1 MTNLLRPFIAI
12 FTSLTL
18 LILANGL
25 CNTFIPIR
33 LHLEGHTADTIGFVT
48 SSLYAGIFLGSLWLD
63 RWISKV
69 GHVPS
74 LIVCTFLL
82 TAFTLMQTLWIDPRY
97 WAVLRLLGGV
107 ATAGLFI
114 GIESWLLMQTAPKQR
129 GSILSIYLVV
139 FYGSLS
145 LGQLLIHFTDPMS
158 LDPFYLIGGLSI
170 AAIVPLLLNKIP
182 QPPFEKTERLGA
194 KKLFQTSP
202 LGFSG
207 VIISGMIVA
216 AVFGLIP
223 VYAAQIGLSIPE
235 VSNLV
240 ALLIAGGLTFQWPLG
255 KLADLYGRRLILNC
269 LSFATITICGVI
281 AMTPTPP
288 PFLLFTFIFLFGG
301 CSFTIYPISMAYVCE
316 NVENHQIVSATGGF
330 VLAYGVGAI
339 LGPII
344 APMAMQYVGCHG
356 LFYFL
361 GLTMTVLLCIG
372 AVYSNKKII
381 IPEKSDLS
389 QGIDVKSEEP
399 LPKQEK

>member
-1 MTNLLRPFIAI
+1 MSPHLRPFLAI
-12 FTSLTL
+12 FTSLSL

-33 LHLEGHTADTIGFVT
+33 LHLEGHTPDTIGFVT

-63 RWISKV
+63 RWVSKV

-74 LIVCTFLL
+74 LVICTILL
-82 TAFTLMQTLWIDPRY
+82 TIFTLMQTLWIDPSY
-97 WAVLRLLGGV
+97 WAILRLLVGV

-114 GIESWLLMQTAPKQR
+114 AIESWLLMQTAPEQR
-129 GSILSIYLVV
+129 GAILSIYLVV

-145 LGQLLIHFTDPMS
+145 LGQLLIHLTDPMT
-158 LDPFYLIGGLSI
+158 LTAFYLIGALSI
-170 AAIVPLLLNKIP
+170 ASILPLILNKIP

-194 KKLFQTSP
+194 KKLFLISP

-207 VIISGMIVA
+207 VIISGIILA
-216 AVFGLIP
+216 AVYGLVP

-240 ALLIAGGLTFQWPLG
+240 ALLIAGGLSFQWPLG
-255 KLADLYGRRLILNC
+255 KLADRYGRRLILNC
-269 LSFATITICGVI
+269 SCIATIILCGII
-281 AMTPTPP
+281 ALFPGL
-288 PFLLFTFIFLFGG
+288 PFPLLFTCIFLFGG

-316 NVENHQIVSATGGF
+316 NLENHQIVSATGGF

-339 LGPII
+339 LGPIM
-344 APMAMQYVGCHG
+344 APIAMQWMGCHG

-361 GLTMTVLLCIG
+361 GAVTIILLCIG
-372 AVYSNKKII
+372 LIYANKKVIV
-381 IPEKSDLS
+381 PQKSDA
-389 QGIDVKSEEP
+389 DV
-399 LPKQEK
+399 